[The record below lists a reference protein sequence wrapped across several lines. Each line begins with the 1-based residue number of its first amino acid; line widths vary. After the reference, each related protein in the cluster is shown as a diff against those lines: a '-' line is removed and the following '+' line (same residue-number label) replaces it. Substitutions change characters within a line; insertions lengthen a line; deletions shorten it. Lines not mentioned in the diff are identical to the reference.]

1 MEPRTDEQRLAV
13 ESTASSVVSFRS
25 RSQSSNPSESSSF
38 LGTSRAKYKQKTL
51 RANSKL
57 QRR

>member
-38 LGTSRAKYKQKTL
+38 LGTSRAKYTTL